1 LQEVVSELAREDF
14 VKIKSIL
21 LSTVKVDF
29 REKNSLLRNLKKK
42 S

>member
-29 REKNSLLRNLKKK
+29 CEKNSLLRNLKKK

>member
-1 LQEVVSELAREDF
+1 LQEVVFELARENF